1 MTIDQS
7 LHIIIHHHQSQART
21 LSQDNTNQNN
31 STKPAAMSTSPEKP
45 TTAESIELTQP
56 TTTTATNPNPPP
68 QEQTQRDH
76 STNVLILL
84 LVLFFAYLC
93 LAAAFAPRLC
103 PFLLA
108 AVNFPVLT
116 ALLLWEAPAE
126 REGRRRSTA
135 QRVVDMWCVWPAFE
149 DGNPWFLLSCTLALN
164 GSERVVASF
173 LRAVGYM

>member
-21 LSQDNTNQNN
+21 LGQDNTNQNN

-45 TTAESIELTQP
+45 TTAESIELAQP
-56 TTTTATNPNPPP
+56 TTTTTNPNPPP

-84 LVLFFAYLC
+84 LVLFFACLC
-93 LAAAFAPRLC
+93 LAAAFAPRLY

-116 ALLLWEAPAE
+116 ALLLWKAPAE

>member
-45 TTAESIELTQP
+45 TTAESIELAQP
-56 TTTTATNPNPPP
+56 TTTTTNPNPPP

-84 LVLFFAYLC
+84 LVLFFACLC
-93 LAAAFAPRLC
+93 LAAAFAPRLY

-116 ALLLWEAPAE
+116 ALLLWKAPAE